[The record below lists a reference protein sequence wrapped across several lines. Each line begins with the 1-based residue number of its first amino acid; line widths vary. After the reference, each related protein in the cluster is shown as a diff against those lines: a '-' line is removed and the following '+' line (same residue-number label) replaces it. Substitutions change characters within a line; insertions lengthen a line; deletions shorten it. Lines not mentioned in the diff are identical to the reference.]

1 MARMPRVDRPRPIE
15 KGAGLS
21 AERFARLGLT
31 VFLVLLLGTGGAMA
45 LDGLLDLGDGSDP
58 DGEQPWW
65 RRLSG
70 PPGQEGPDDV
80 LAVWASGGL
89 PEGLADRVD
98 SLEQVAA
105 TSVVAG
111 DLVDMTRSWD
121 ADGQVVDQ
129 PAEDLAYPLDALAID
144 PERHGAVFDEAWE
157 DASGDLEPGEALLG
171 ESSAEFRGLG
181 PGAEIE
187 LATGDTVSVAGVVD
201 DVLVGSAE
209 LVVPAADGPELG
221 VTTERSLL
229 VRYTGERDSVEQA
242 VRDAAGDEPVDVA
255 DPQQVEA
262 FRHAGTV
269 LPQIALKREFGE
281 FAYRRGEGRDI
292 VQDQGWVDANI
303 VTVEVPILGHVQCH
317 RKFVPSLR
325 GALADV
331 EQAQLRH
338 TIDLAGYAGCYEPR
352 LIKEDAGLSRHA
364 WGTAV
369 DLNAHQNAYGSQPRQ
384 DPRLVKTFEQ
394 WGFTWGGRWLV
405 PDGMHFEY
413 VAPPESS

>member
-1 MARMPRVDRPRPIE
+1 MPRVDRPKPIE

-45 LDGLLDLGDGSDP
+45 LEGLLDLGDGSNSDQ
-58 DGEQPWW
+58 EQPWW
-65 RRLSG
+65 RALAG
-70 PPGQEGPDDV
+70 PLGQDGPADV
-80 LAVWASGGL
+80 LAVWTSGGL
-89 PEGLADRVD
+89 PQGFAGRVD

-121 ADGQVVDQ
+121 ADGKLVDR
-129 PAEDLAYPLDALAID
+129 PAEGMAYPLDALAID
-144 PERHGAVFDEAWE
+144 ADRHDAVFGEAWE
-157 DASGDLEPGEALLG
+157 GAGADLESGEALLS

-181 PGAEIE
+181 PGAVIE

-209 LVVPAADGPELG
+209 LVVPAADGPKLG
-221 VTTERSLL
+221 VTTDRSLL
-229 VRYTGERDSVEQA
+229 VRYTGERGSLEQA
-242 VRDAAGDEPVDVA
+242 VRVAAGDEPVDIA
-255 DPQQVEA
+255 GPQEGEA
-262 FRHAGTV
+262 FRHAATV
-269 LPQIALKREFGE
+269 LPQVALKKKFGE
-281 FAYRRGEGRDI
+281 FAYRPGEGRGI
-292 VQDQGWVDANI
+292 VQDEAWVDANI
-303 VTVEVPILGHVQCH
+303 VTVEVPILGRVECH

-331 EQAQLRH
+331 EQSQLRH
-338 TIDLAGYAGCYEPR
+338 TIDLAGYAGCYQPR
-352 LIKEDAGLSRHA
+352 LIKEDSGLSRHA
-364 WGTAV
+364 WGIAV
-369 DLNAHQNAYGSQPRQ
+369 DINANQNPYGTPPRQ
-384 DPRLVKTFEQ
+384 DPRLVKTFER